1 MGDLLEEYGIV
12 DGGKKKPQ
20 KEEKKEEKEP
30 IEHKKEEK
38 MHKEDHKPK
47 HEKEYHVPP
56 HKQGK
61 EIVIR
66 FNLTPQNMERSIF
79 GVIILI
85 LLIMVIWNPFSTKC
99 TSDVNTPT
107 GGAIVVTDS
116 NATTSTSLAATTTT
130 AAATTTVAASTTSAT
145 TIIAAATTTTLSGEI
160 SVTIDNVVWEVIT
173 RADETK
179 GAKLKEVKYTLTN
192 QKKSF
197 IPQIDVYAYD
207 SDSASI
213 HKTKARNSVTMNYA
227 LPVSSEPLVS
237 SIMFSAQ
244 FPTIS
249 EKKTVKIAVID
260 PSTGI
265 EEATD
270 LKLITVS

>member
-20 KEEKKEEKEP
+20 KEEKKEEEP

-38 MHKEDHKPK
+38 MHKEEHKPK
-47 HEKEYHVPP
+47 HEKEYHIPP
-56 HKQGK
+56 HKEGK

-66 FNLTPQNMERSIF
+66 FNLTPQNMERLIF

-85 LLIMVIWNPFSTKC
+85 LLIMVLWNPFSTKC
-99 TSDVNTPT
+99 TSDINSPT
-107 GGAIVVTDS
+107 GATIIVTDS

-130 AAATTTVAASTTSAT
+130 TVATTTAVASTTSAT
-145 TIIAAATTTTLSGEI
+145 TTIAAVTTTTLSGEI

-173 RADETK
+173 RTDETK

-227 LPVSSEPLVS
+227 LPTSSEPLVS

-260 PSTGI
+260 SSTGI
-265 EEATD
+265 EEATAQ
-270 LKLITVS
+270 KLITVS